1 MDSNLLIGLVVLA
14 IVAFF
19 LKSRKDKASTPS
31 TGGGSGSGGGTQ
43 VKKAPAKAKA
53 KKAPAK
59 AKAKKAPAK
68 TKKSPKLEVL
78 K

>member
-31 TGGGSGSGGGTQ
+31 TGGGSGGGTQ
-43 VKKAPAKAKA
+43 V

>member
-1 MDSNLLIGLVVLA
+1 MDSNLLIGLVVIA
-14 IVAFF
+14 IVVFF

-31 TGGGSGSGGGTQ
+31 TGSGSGGGTQ